1 MALSGT
7 VSWPLAVA
15 SRNSRNSCNIAGQ
28 QHGAAYVR
36 TMVGEDWALVAVAGG
51 AGGRLVGF
59 VVVTPIAS
67 VVPLSL

>member
-1 MALSGT
+1 MPSG
-7 VSWPLAVA
+7 WPVA
-15 SRNSRNSCNIAGQ
+15 AGQ

>member
-1 MALSGT
+1 LPQDEQRRTGSIP
-7 VSWPLAVA
+7 VSRTSITAA
-15 SRNSRNSCNIAGQ
+15 Q